1 MGPVWARGAPINYK
15 SSCTHSEWGLGP
27 AHPAVEPPV
36 PAWVSMAL
44 SSWARTWT
52 MPTSRLPNTSLL
64 HRLNWPLHAFLLG
77 SCQGPAKPCGHHP
90 LLLSPRTPA
99 PSPRLSE
106 EGQGGAS
113 GWPPAHT
120 PTMADCVP
128 GQVRVGCLADPQ
140 PTPWLTHPPWLP
152 VPPGGS
158 SLTAVAASLPGPVS
172 RCPPTRCPHHC
183 PQHLCFQEDLQPG
196 AGLSPSVY

>member
-64 HRLNWPLHAFLLG
+64 HRLNWPLHARLLG
-77 SCQGPAKPCGHHP
+77 SCQGPAKPCGCHP

-120 PTMADCVP
+120 RTMAPCAP
-128 GQVRVGCLADPQ
+128 GRKQS
-140 PTPWLTHPPWLP
+140 H
-152 VPPGGS
+152 

>member
-64 HRLNWPLHAFLLG
+64 HRLNWPLHARLLG

-120 PTMADCVP
+120 RTMADCAP
-128 GQVRVGCLADPQ
+128 GRKQSHSCSSITSRPCL
-140 PTPWLTHPPWLP
+140 
-152 VPPGGS
+152 S
-158 SLTAVAASLPGPVS
+158 
-172 RCPPTRCPHHC
+172 
-183 PQHLCFQEDLQPG
+183 
-196 AGLSPSVY
+196 LSPHPLSPPLPSAPLFPGRPPAWSWPLSLRVLTS

>member
-64 HRLNWPLHAFLLG
+64 HRLNWPLHARLLG
-77 SCQGPAKPCGHHP
+77 SCQGPAKPCGCHP

-152 VPPGGS
+152 VSPGGS
-158 SLTAVAASLPGPVS
+158 EVS
-172 RCPPTRCPHHC
+172 
-183 PQHLCFQEDLQPG
+183 QL
-196 AGLSPSVY
+196 